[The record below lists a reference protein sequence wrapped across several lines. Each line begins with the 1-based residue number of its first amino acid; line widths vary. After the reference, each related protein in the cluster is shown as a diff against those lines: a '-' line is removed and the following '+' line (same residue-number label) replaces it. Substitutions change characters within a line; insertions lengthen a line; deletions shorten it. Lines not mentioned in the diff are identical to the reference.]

1 VLDTALANSV
11 YLQTQQGLAAMVS
24 DRAASRVLDAV
35 LRGSRIDRNSVTAEQ
50 MSSLLLGPVLQELVS
65 ILPRQGLELN
75 LETLAASLLVDSM
88 FLDQEPVA
96 AAIPAPQPAAAA
108 VPAWPRPR
116 SRAVITGVNTRP
128 LPVAADPRRL
138 DAAVLTLAA
147 IDHVTLIAAVKS
159 DGSVHVSRGVGN
171 VGLLARFGMLALR
184 LLERGGRLRSYYLEH
199 DEGFLFLFPFNE
211 AALLLLGNPHLNIR
225 TVFTVFSELTG
236 TKEQP

>member
-1 VLDTALANSV
+1 
-11 YLQTQQGLAAMVS
+11 MVS

-96 AAIPAPQPAAAA
+96 AAIPAQPAAAA
-108 VPAWPRPR
+108 VPAGPRPR

-159 DGSVHVSRGVGN
+159 DGSVHASRGAGN
-171 VGLLARFGMLALR
+171 VELLSRFGMLALR

-211 AALLLLGNPHLNIR
+211 AALLLLGNPHLNIG

-236 TKEQP
+236 TKEEP